1 THKCTCSCPLQMV
14 QYFSQV
20 QKASALSHCWQTT
33 GPRTMNASTKTVP
46 ERLAEGQGAVR
57 MRGASRSPCRGVHF
71 LESSASAIASSLVT
85 LFQLRPVPGAVQIFS
100 SFPQGSFDFPMPLEK

>member
-1 THKCTCSCPLQMV
+1 MV

-57 MRGASRSPCRGVHF
+57 ARRESFTLPRSHF
-71 LESSASAIASSLVT
+71 LESSASAMASSLVT

-100 SFPQGSFDFPMPLEK
+100 SFAHGNFDFPMPLEK